1 MIENRFFRWMR
12 WIILGLIVIN
22 MFSMF
27 NRGAVHALCPY
38 GGLETLYQTS
48 IKSSSQLLLFLTT
61 LLTVFFRRSFCGLVC
76 PFGAIQEFVGKF
88 QKQRWLIPRK
98 VDRYLRYIK
107 YFVLFIT
114 LWGAWTTISYWWV
127 GYDPYYSYS
136 LLIKNMSGMSPK
148 YIFGSLVLLFSL
160 LGSYLFERF
169 FCKYFCPL
177 GAFYSII
184 GYFSP
189 TRIVRN
195 QKTCTH
201 CNICSKVC
209 PVNID
214 VAKEKEI
221 ISPECISCNECVN
234 VCPKDGTLE
243 IKIWKSVISVLV
255 ILVLT
260 YFVFFGGFFLIWHFH

>member
-214 VAKEKEI
+214 VAKASEV

-234 VCPKDGTLE
+234 VCPKEGALE
-243 IKIWKSVISVLV
+243 LKIWRFSLSVVV
-255 ILVLT
+255 VLVLT
-260 YFVFFGGFFLIWHFH
+260 YLLFFGGVFLIR